1 MKAKAIIAAILTAQN
16 DLTNDA
22 RLIAIQETVAGLT
35 DKCDQLL
42 KDSSGNYPWAVSG
55 LSFAGVSFRADRFKM
70 ADEPWRAVM
79 HGLRMHGFDPAQA
92 GLYPGGFMVA
102 YIKQRV
108 TKTINQLMDRKVDGF
123 EFASVLATAIKE
135 IKEIMIKHGWEVA
148 LTQSPLIIEVI
159 NYANFEINRRLQR
172 VVLETVELAEE
183 AIDLRANGENITG
196 KQHDRMTGVER
207 YVRNN
212 RQKIE
217 GALTLMTADSP
228 LKLQEE
234 RILALLAE
242 VARDVNIPRPE
253 KKAYEPKSA
262 KPQNHKKGNAKGKQH
277 GGNKPNQIKH
287 HDFRGAG
294 EVILKLDLPESTK
307 PTDQIIVETAMAL
320 GIDEVSMVTD
330 DDRVPDID
338 NRSRTVSEILST
350 TR

>member
-22 RLIAIQETVAGLT
+22 RLIAIQETVAGLA

-42 KDSSGNYPWAVSG
+42 KDSSGNYPWAAGG
-55 LSFAGVSFRADRFKM
+55 LSFAGVSFRADCFKM

-79 HGLRMHGFDPAQA
+79 HGLRARGFDPAQA

-102 YIKQRV
+102 CIEQRI
-108 TKTINQLMDRKVDGF
+108 TKTINQLVDRKVDSF
-123 EFASVLATAIKE
+123 EFASTLASAIKE
-135 IKEIMIKHGWEVA
+135 IKEIMIKRGWEDA
-148 LTQSPLIIEVI
+148 LTQSPLIIEAI
-159 NYANFEINRRLQR
+159 DYANNEVNRRLQR
-172 VVLETVELAEE
+172 IVLETVELAEE
-183 AIDLRANGENITG
+183 AIDLRANGEKITG

-228 LKLQEE
+228 LKKQEE
-234 RILALLAE
+234 RILALLAV

-253 KKAYEPKSA
+253 KKAYEPKPA

-277 GGNKPNQIKH
+277 GGNKPRREPV
-287 HDFRGAG
+287 HDFVQAPTLSPMP
-294 EVILKLDLPESTK
+294 ELDDNE
-307 PTDQIIVETAMAL
+307 DQA
-320 GIDEVSMVTD
+320 
-330 DDRVPDID
+330 VPDNVD
-338 NRSRTVSEILST
+338 HRGRTTSEILSAS
-350 TR
+350 R